1 MDLTAAII
9 AVVVALI
16 AATPSLVA
24 TVVSNRKTRA
34 ENESQ
39 HGASKEALDNLRGTV
54 DSMHLSVVGI
64 DGKVDT
70 LGERVAVVEHTVG
83 IVHNHLQEETRAI
96 TEE

>member
-1 MDLTAAII
+1 MDLTAAIV
-9 AVVVALI
+9 AVVVPFI
-16 AATPSLVA
+16 AATPPLVA

-39 HGASKEALDNLRGTV
+39 HGASKEALDNFRGTV

-64 DGKVDT
+64 EGKVDT
-70 LGERVAVVEHTVG
+70 LGERVAVVEHIVG
-83 IVHNHLQEETRAI
+83 VVHNHLQEETRAI

>member
-1 MDLTAAII
+1 MDITSAII
-9 AVVVALI
+9 ALCVAII
-16 AATPSLVA
+16 AAVPPLVA

-39 HGASKEALDNLRGTV
+39 HGASKEALENLRGTV

-70 LGERVAVVEHTVG
+70 LQERVAVVEHTVG
-83 IVHNHLQEETRAI
+83 IVHNHLQEETRAV
-96 TEE
+96 TED